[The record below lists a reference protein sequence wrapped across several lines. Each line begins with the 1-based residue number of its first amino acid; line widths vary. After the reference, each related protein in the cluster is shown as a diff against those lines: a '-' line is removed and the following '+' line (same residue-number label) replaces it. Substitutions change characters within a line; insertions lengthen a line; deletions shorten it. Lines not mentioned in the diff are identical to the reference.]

1 MRFLI
6 AAFCAVFLFFGCAG
20 RTNLTHTPEFSA
32 KHFIVENN
40 GVKSQILARKGD
52 GFYHFVWLDMLKA
65 PIARKFLHLKDCG
78 EKICAKFENDG
89 FLPPNKEA
97 ENLFLNLLE
106 NIEKSEFEINLQGQI
121 YKVKNANL
129 SK

>member
-6 AAFCAVFLFFGCAG
+6 AVFLVFLFFGCAAKF
-20 RTNLTHTPEFSA
+20 TLNDTPKFSQ
-32 KHFIVENN
+32 KHFLVEN
-40 GVKSQILARKGD
+40 GGAKSQIFARSGD
-52 GFYHFVWLDMLKA
+52 GFYHFIWLDMLKA
-65 PIARKFLHLKDCG
+65 PIARKFLHLNNCG
-78 EKICAKFENDG
+78 EKICGEFENDG
-89 FLPPNKEA
+89 FLPPNKGA